1 MNHFVYNVLLAFVWA
16 FSMGELT
23 LGQLVV
29 GYVLG
34 YFVLCASRGV
44 IGCGGYCRKVVV
56 LLRFCAYFFW
66 QIIKTNLRVAYEVL
80 TPTHYMRPGI
90 LAMPLDAKTDFEIA
104 LLANLISLT
113 PGTLSLDVSPDRQ
126 YLFVHIMYIRDF
138 EQEKRN
144 LKEGIERRLLELL
157 R

>member
-23 LGQLVV
+23 LGQLLT
-29 GYVLG
+29 GFALG
-34 YFVLCASRGV
+34 YLVLCASRNL
-44 IGCGGYCRKVVV
+44 IGCGGYCRRVIM
-56 LLRFCAYFFW
+56 LLRFVGFFLW
-66 QIIKTNLRVAYEVL
+66 QIVKTNLRVAYEVL

-90 LAMPLDAKTDFEIA
+90 LAMPLDAKTDLEIT

-113 PGTLSLDVSPDRQ
+113 PGTLSLDISPDRRF
-126 YLFVHIMYIRDF
+126 LFVHSMYIRDF
-138 EQEKRN
+138 EQEKRA
-144 LKEGIERRLLELL
+144 LKDGFERRLLEIL